1 MSYVVLMGGPGAGKG
16 TQARRL
22 AERLGI
28 PQVATGDL
36 FRDHLKNDTELGRL
50 AKKYMDAGEL
60 VPDEVTVAMVKERLA
75 RPDCKNGALLDG
87 FPRTISQA
95 EALDELL
102 GEMGQEIT
110 IVPYIHVDP
119 DVLLKR
125 LSGRWTCK
133 ANGHVFHEVF
143 NPPKVQGVCDFDGS
157 PLYQREDDTVETQ
170 RRRIKVYFEQTEPL
184 LAYYRSRDLLVEID
198 GEQSI
203 EKVYDDLVA
212 AIRRAEDSQKV

>member
-22 AERLGI
+22 AERLGL

-36 FRDHLKNDTELGRL
+36 FRDHLKNDTELGKL
-50 AKKYMDAGEL
+50 ARKYMEAGEL

-75 RPDCKNGALLDG
+75 RPDCENGALLDG
-87 FPRTISQA
+87 FPRTICQA

-133 ANGHVFHEVF
+133 AKGHVFHEVF

-184 LAYYRSRDLLVEID
+184 LAYYRSRGLLVEID

-203 EKVYDDLVA
+203 EKVYEDLVA
-212 AIRRAEDSQKV
+212 TIRRAEDSQQA

>member
-22 AERLGI
+22 AERLGL

-36 FRDHLKNDTELGRL
+36 FRDHLKNDTELGKL
-50 AKKYMDAGEL
+50 ARKYMEAGEL

-75 RPDCKNGALLDG
+75 RLDCENGALLDG
-87 FPRTISQA
+87 FPRTICQA

-133 ANGHVFHEVF
+133 AKGHVFHEVF

-184 LAYYRSRDLLVEID
+184 LAYYRSRGLLVEID

-203 EKVYDDLVA
+203 EKVYEDLVA
-212 AIRRAEDSQKV
+212 TIRRAEDSQQA

>member
-22 AERLGI
+22 AERLGL

-36 FRDHLKNDTELGRL
+36 FRDHLKNDTELGKL
-50 AKKYMDAGEL
+50 ARKYMEAGEL

-75 RPDCKNGALLDG
+75 RPDCENGALLDG
-87 FPRTISQA
+87 FPRTICQA

-102 GEMGQEIT
+102 GQMGQEIT

-133 ANGHVFHEVF
+133 AKGHVFHEVF

-184 LAYYRSRDLLVEID
+184 LAYYRSRGLLVEID

-203 EKVYDDLVA
+203 EKVYEDLVA
-212 AIRRAEDSQKV
+212 TIRRAEDSQQA